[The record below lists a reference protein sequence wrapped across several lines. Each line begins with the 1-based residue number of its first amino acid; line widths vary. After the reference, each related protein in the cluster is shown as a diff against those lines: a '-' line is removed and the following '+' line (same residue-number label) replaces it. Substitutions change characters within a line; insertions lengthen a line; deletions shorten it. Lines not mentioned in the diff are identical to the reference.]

1 MRCYM
6 KLQEYKEK
14 HWEEM
19 NNTKITSI
27 FEVDDDRVAILIS
40 PVIYD
45 FIVSLSKEK
54 GLNPIDVVKKIF
66 IYGLVAVQ
74 DMPVQEN
81 QV

>member
-1 MRCYM
+1 M